1 MRLRLL
7 RLLPIPALG
16 LVISVMAHAANAADG
31 RPVAV
36 MFAIIKVLQ
45 GSAHIRLA
53 VSPRRAE

>member
-7 RLLPIPALG
+7 SLPALG

-31 RPVAV
+31 QPVAV

-45 GSAHIRLA
+45 GSAHIRLE